1 MAPGT
6 AWRRTVAE
14 RPKPGASG
22 VAPVRPRRARSVRA
36 RTTLGAGLVVLAA
49 LVIGAVAFVVVLRLV
64 LLDGV
69 RTSAEAGLEQVS
81 SRVEADGAAA
91 VTGYEDVL
99 VQVIG
104 DGGAV
109 LAHGEDA
116 DGDALPTA
124 DESRWTHD
132 GERWLLVADDV
143 DLPGGGEAT
152 LVYGA
157 TLDQAD
163 TAVRTA
169 VVLLAVGVPVLVLL
183 LVAVTWAV
191 TGRSLRPVERMRTE
205 VETIRAA
212 RPDARVEV
220 PDTGDEVARLASTM
234 NAMLDRLERSAESQR
249 RFVSDASHELRS
261 PIASIRQH
269 AEVAVAHPERT
280 EVADLADVVRSEA
293 VRLQDLVTGLLELSR
308 LDEGGIRTRRP
319 VDLDDLALDAVAR
332 ARARSTDGVAP
343 ERHGDAP
350 AVRVDGSAISAARV
364 LGDERVLAGVVRN
377 LVDNAVR
384 HASTRVAVSL
394 TEHDGSAVLTVDD
407 DGTGVPE
414 DERERVFERF
424 VRLDE
429 ARSRDAGG
437 AGLGLAIVRDAVRAH
452 GGDTT
457 VVASPLGGARFV
469 VRIALGG

>member
-1 MAPGT
+1 M
-6 AWRRTVAE
+6 AE

-22 VAPVRPRRARSVRA
+22 VAPSRPRRARSVRA
-36 RTTLGAGLVVLAA
+36 RTTLGAGVVVLAA

-308 LDEGGIRTRRP
+308 LDEGGVRTRRP

-332 ARARSTDGVAP
+332 ARARSTAGGAP
-343 ERHGDAP
+343 ERDGDAP

-452 GGDTT
+452 GGETT

>member
-1 MAPGT
+1 MADGSSPGT
-6 AWRRTVAE
+6 R
-14 RPKPGASG
+14 PGA
-22 VAPVRPRRARSVRA
+22 PTRPRRFRSVRA

-81 SRVEADGAAA
+81 SRVEADGASA
-91 VTGYEDVL
+91 VTDYEDVL

-124 DESRWTHD
+124 DESRWSHD

-157 TLDQAD
+157 SLDQAD

-169 VVLLAVGVPVLVLL
+169 VALLAVGVPVLVLL

-212 RPDARVEV
+212 HPDARVEV
-220 PDTGDEVARLASTM
+220 PDTGDEVARLATTM
-234 NAMLDRLERSAESQR
+234 NAMLDRLDRSAESQR

-269 AEVAVAHPERT
+269 AEVAVAHPERSD
-280 EVADLADVVRSEA
+280 VADLADVVRSEA
-293 VRLQDLVTGLLELSR
+293 VRLQDLVAGLLELSR
-308 LDEGGIRTRRP
+308 LDEGGIRARRP

-332 ARARSTDGVAP
+332 ARARATTGAEAGAWSGPD
-343 ERHGDAP
+343 DAVR

-407 DGTGVPE
+407 DGAGVPE
-414 DERERVFERF
+414 GERERVFERF

-452 GGDTT
+452 GGDAT

>member
-1 MAPGT
+1 MS
-6 AWRRTVAE
+6 
-14 RPKPGASG
+14 GAT
-22 VAPVRPRRARSVRA
+22 PNRPRRPRSVRA
-36 RTTLGAGLVVLAA
+36 RTTLGAGVVVLAA
-49 LVIGAVAFVVVLRLV
+49 LVIGAVAFVLVLRLV

-116 DGDALPTA
+116 DGAALPTA

-169 VVLLAVGVPVLVLL
+169 VALLAVGVPVLVLL

-308 LDEGGIRTRRP
+308 LDEGGIRTRRS

-332 ARARSTDGVAP
+332 ARARSTAGDAP
-343 ERHGDAP
+343 ARHGDAP

-457 VVASPLGGARFV
+457 VVTSPLGGARFV

>member
-1 MAPGT
+1 MS
-6 AWRRTVAE
+6 
-14 RPKPGASG
+14 GAT
-22 VAPVRPRRARSVRA
+22 PNRPRRPRSVRA
-36 RTTLGAGLVVLAA
+36 RTTLGAGVVVLAA
-49 LVIGAVAFVVVLRLV
+49 LVIGAVAFVLVLRLV

-116 DGDALPTA
+116 DGAALPTA

-169 VVLLAVGVPVLVLL
+169 VALLAVGVPVLVLL

-308 LDEGGIRTRRP
+308 LDEGGIRTRRS

-332 ARARSTDGVAP
+332 ARARSRA
-343 ERHGDAP
+343 GDAP
-350 AVRVDGSAISAARV
+350 AQDGDAAAVRVDGSAISAARV

-457 VVASPLGGARFV
+457 VVTSPLGGARFV

>member
-1 MAPGT
+1 MVGRTT
-6 AWRRTVAE
+6 ARR
-14 RPKPGASG
+14 
-22 VAPVRPRRARSVRA
+22 RRFRSVRA

-49 LVIGAVAFVVVLRLV
+49 LLVGAAAFVVVLRLV

-69 RTSAEAGLEQVS
+69 RTSAEAGLEQAS
-81 SRVEADGAAA
+81 SRVEAEGAAA
-91 VTGYEDVL
+91 VSGYEDVL
-99 VQVIG
+99 VQVVG
-104 DGGAV
+104 PGGSV
-109 LAHGEDA
+109 LAHGDDA
-116 DGDALPTA
+116 DPPALPTA
-124 DESRWTHD
+124 DESRWSHD

-152 LVYGA
+152 LVYGVSLEQ
-157 TLDQAD
+157 TDS
-163 TAVRTA
+163 AVRA
-169 VVLLAVGVPVLVLL
+169 ALVLLAVGVPVLVLVL
-183 LVAVTWAV
+183 GAVTWAV
-191 TGRSLRPVERMRTE
+191 TGRALRPVERMRTE

-220 PDTGDEVARLASTM
+220 PDTDDEVARLATTM
-234 NAMLDRLERSAESQR
+234 NAMLDRLDRAAEGQR

-269 AEVAVAHPERT
+269 AEVAAAHPDSTGVE
-280 EVADLADVVRSEA
+280 EFSDVVRSEA
-293 VRLQDLVTGLLELSR
+293 LRLQDLVTGLLELSR
-308 LDEGGIRTRRP
+308 LDEGGLGARRP

-332 ARARSTDGVAP
+332 ARASAGRDG
-343 ERHGDAP
+343 GDSRDGGDGRDGSP
-350 AVRVDGSAISAARV
+350 VVDGSGISAARV

-384 HASTRVAVSL
+384 HASTRVAVGL
-394 TEHDGSAVLTVDD
+394 AEQGGSAVLTVDD
-407 DGTGVPE
+407 DGQGVAAA
-414 DERERVFERF
+414 DRDRVFERF

-452 GGDTT
+452 GGE
-457 VVASPLGGARFV
+457 VVVLDSPLGGARFE

>member
-1 MAPGT
+1 
-6 AWRRTVAE
+6 VAE
-14 RPKPGASG
+14 RPVNPRASG
-22 VAPVRPRRARSVRA
+22 PARSRPRRPRSVRA
-36 RTTLGAGLVVLAA
+36 RTTLGAGVVVLAA
-49 LVIGAVAFVVVLRLV
+49 LVLGAVAFVVVLRLV

-81 SRVEADGAAA
+81 SRVETDGAAA

-116 DGDALPTA
+116 DGAALPTA

-152 LVYGA
+152 LVYGT
-157 TLDQAD
+157 TLYQAD

-169 VVLLAVGVPVLVLL
+169 VVLLAVGVPVLVLV

-191 TGRSLRPVERMRTE
+191 TGRSLRPVEQMRTE

-280 EVADLADVVRSEA
+280 DVADLADVVRSEA

-332 ARARSTDGVAP
+332 ARARSTAGDAP
-343 ERHGDAP
+343 ARDGDAP
-350 AVRVDGSAISAARV
+350 AVRVDGSAISTARV

-457 VVASPLGGARFV
+457 VVTSPLGGARFV

>member
-1 MAPGT
+1 M
-6 AWRRTVAE
+6 AE
-14 RPKPGASG
+14 RPAPRASG
-22 VAPVRPRRARSVRA
+22 ATPNRPRRPRSVRA
-36 RTTLGAGLVVLAA
+36 RTTLGAGVVVLAA
-49 LVIGAVAFVVVLRLV
+49 LVIGAVAFVLVLRLV

-69 RTSAEAGLEQVS
+69 RTSAETGLEQVS

-116 DGDALPTA
+116 DGAALPTA

-308 LDEGGIRTRRP
+308 LDEGGIRTRRS

-332 ARARSTDGVAP
+332 ARARSRAGDAP
-343 ERHGDAP
+343 AQDGDAP

-457 VVASPLGGARFV
+457 VVTSPLGGARFV

>member
-1 MAPGT
+1 M
-6 AWRRTVAE
+6 AE

-22 VAPVRPRRARSVRA
+22 AARSRPRRARSVRA
-36 RTTLGAGLVVLAA
+36 RTTLGAGIVVLAA

-205 VETIRAA
+205 VETIRSA

-308 LDEGGIRTRRP
+308 LDEGGVRTRRP

-332 ARARSTDGVAP
+332 ARARSTAGVAP
-343 ERHGDAP
+343 ARDGDAP
-350 AVRVDGSAISAARV
+350 TVRVDGSAISAARV

>member
-1 MAPGT
+1 M
-6 AWRRTVAE
+6 AE
-14 RPKPGASG
+14 RPVNPRASG
-22 VAPVRPRRARSVRA
+22 PARSRPRRPRSVRA
-36 RTTLGAGLVVLAA
+36 RTTRGAGVVVLAA

-81 SRVEADGAAA
+81 SRVETDGAAA

-116 DGDALPTA
+116 DGAALPTA

-152 LVYGA
+152 LVYGT

-169 VVLLAVGVPVLVLL
+169 VVLLAVGVPVLVLV

-191 TGRSLRPVERMRTE
+191 TGRSLRPVEQMRTE

-234 NAMLDRLERSAESQR
+234 NAMLDRLELAAASQR

-332 ARARSTDGVAP
+332 ARARSTAGDAP
-343 ERHGDAP
+343 ARDGDAP

-457 VVASPLGGARFV
+457 VVTSPLGGARFV

>member
-1 MAPGT
+1 M
-6 AWRRTVAE
+6 AE
-14 RPKPGASG
+14 RPKPSASG
-22 VAPVRPRRARSVRA
+22 VAPARPRRARSVRA
-36 RTTLGAGLVVLAA
+36 RTTLGAGAVVLAA

-104 DGGAV
+104 DGGVV

-191 TGRSLRPVERMRTE
+191 AGRSLRPVERMRTE

-280 EVADLADVVRSEA
+280 EVADLADIVRSEA

-332 ARARSTDGVAP
+332 ARARSTAGVTPA
-343 ERHGDAP
+343 RDGDAP

-457 VVASPLGGARFV
+457 VVTSPLGGARFV

>member
-1 MAPGT
+1 MVPGT

-22 VAPVRPRRARSVRA
+22 AARSRPRRARSVRA
-36 RTTLGAGLVVLAA
+36 RTTLGAGVVVLAA

-104 DGGAV
+104 DGGVV

-132 GERWLLVADDV
+132 GERWLLMADDV

-205 VETIRAA
+205 VETIRSA

-332 ARARSTDGVAP
+332 ARARSTAGVAP
-343 ERHGDAP
+343 ARDGDAP
-350 AVRVDGSAISAARV
+350 TVRVDGSAISAARV

>member
-1 MAPGT
+1 M
-6 AWRRTVAE
+6 AE
-14 RPKPGASG
+14 RPDNPRASG
-22 VAPVRPRRARSVRA
+22 AARSRPRRPRSVRA
-36 RTTLGAGLVVLAA
+36 RTTLGAGVVVLAA

-69 RTSAEAGLEQVS
+69 RTSAEAGLKQVS

-116 DGDALPTA
+116 DGGALPTA

-132 GERWLLVADDV
+132 GERWLLMADDV

-169 VVLLAVGVPVLVLL
+169 VVLLAVGVPVLVLV

-280 EVADLADVVRSEA
+280 EAADLADVVRSEA

-332 ARARSTDGVAP
+332 ARARSTAGDAP
-343 ERHGDAP
+343 ARDGDAP

-384 HASTRVAVSL
+384 HASARVAVSL

-457 VVASPLGGARFV
+457 VFTSPLGGARFV

>member
-1 MAPGT
+1 VPT
-6 AWRRTVAE
+6 
-14 RPKPGASG
+14 
-22 VAPVRPRRARSVRA
+22 RPRRFRSVRA
-36 RTTLGAGLVVLAA
+36 RTTLGAGVVVLAA

-64 LLDGV
+64 LFDGV

-99 VQVIG
+99 VQVVG

-116 DGDALPTA
+116 DGAALPTA
-124 DESRWTHD
+124 DESRWSHD

-157 TLDQAD
+157 TLEQAD

-169 VVLLAVGVPVLVLL
+169 VLLLAVGVPVLVLL

-332 ARARSTDGVAP
+332 ARARARARSTVGVAP
-343 ERHGDAP
+343 ARDGDAL
-350 AVRVDGSAISAARV
+350 AVRVDGSAISAARI

-384 HASTRVAVSL
+384 HAHTHVVVSL
-394 TEHDGSAVLTVDD
+394 TEDDGSAVLTVDD

-452 GGDTT
+452 GGDAT
-457 VVASPLGGARFV
+457 VVTSPLGGARFV

>member
-1 MAPGT
+1 MVPGT
-6 AWRRTVAE
+6 AWRPTVAE

-22 VAPVRPRRARSVRA
+22 VAPSRPRRARSVRA
-36 RTTLGAGLVVLAA
+36 RTTLGAGVVVLAA
-49 LVIGAVAFVVVLRLV
+49 LVIGAVAFVLVLRLV

-280 EVADLADVVRSEA
+280 EAADLADVVRSEA

-308 LDEGGIRTRRP
+308 LDEGGVRTRRP

-332 ARARSTDGVAP
+332 ARARSTAGGAP
-343 ERHGDAP
+343 ERDGDAP

-452 GGDTT
+452 GGETT

>member
-1 MAPGT
+1 MVPGT

-14 RPKPGASG
+14 RPKPRASG
-22 VAPVRPRRARSVRA
+22 VAPARPRRARSVRA
-36 RTTLGAGLVVLAA
+36 RTTLGAGIVVLAA

-132 GERWLLVADDV
+132 GERWLLMADDV

-205 VETIRAA
+205 VETIRSA

-308 LDEGGIRTRRP
+308 LDEGGVRTRRP

-332 ARARSTDGVAP
+332 ARARSTAGGAP
-343 ERHGDAP
+343 ERDGDAP

-394 TEHDGSAVLTVDD
+394 TEDDGSAVLTVDD

-452 GGDTT
+452 GGETT

>member
-1 MAPGT
+1 M
-6 AWRRTVAE
+6 AE
-14 RPKPGASG
+14 RPVNPRASG
-22 VAPVRPRRARSVRA
+22 PARSRPRRPRSVRA
-36 RTTLGAGLVVLAA
+36 RTTLGAGVVVLAA
-49 LVIGAVAFVVVLRLV
+49 LVLGAVAFVVVLRLV

-81 SRVEADGAAA
+81 SRVETDGAAA

-116 DGDALPTA
+116 DGAALPTA

-152 LVYGA
+152 LVYGT

-169 VVLLAVGVPVLVLL
+169 VVLLAVGVPVLVLV

-191 TGRSLRPVERMRTE
+191 TGRSLRPVEQMRTE

-234 NAMLDRLERSAESQR
+234 NAMLDRLELSAESQR

-332 ARARSTDGVAP
+332 ARARSTAGDAP
-343 ERHGDAP
+343 ARDGDAP

-457 VVASPLGGARFV
+457 VVTSPLGGARFV

>member
-1 MAPGT
+1 MRATGWEPAVADRG
-6 AWRRTVAE
+6 RT
-14 RPKPGASG
+14 
-22 VAPVRPRRARSVRA
+22 RPRRFRSVRA
-36 RTTLGAGLVVLAA
+36 RTTLGAGVVVLAA
-49 LVIGAVAFVVVLRLV
+49 LVVGAVGFVVVLRLV

-69 RTSAEAGLEQVS
+69 RTAAETGLEQVS
-81 SRVEADGAAA
+81 SRVESDGAGA
-91 VTGYEDVL
+91 VTDYEDVL

-104 DGGAV
+104 DGGSV

-116 DGDALPTA
+116 DAPALSTA
-124 DESRWTHD
+124 DESRWSHD
-132 GERWLLVADDV
+132 GERWLLVSDDV

-152 LVYGA
+152 LVYGVSLEQ
-157 TLDQAD
+157 TD
-163 TAVRTA
+163 TAIRTA
-169 VVLLAVGVPVLVLL
+169 VVLLAVGVPVLVLVL
-183 LVAVTWAV
+183 GVVTWSV

-212 RPDARVEV
+212 QPDARVVV
-220 PDTGDEVARLASTM
+220 PDTGDEIARLATTM
-234 NAMLDRLERSAESQR
+234 NAMLDRLDRSAAGQR

-269 AEVAVAHPERT
+269 AEVAVAHPDRT
-280 EVADLADVVRSEA
+280 DVGEFSDVVRSEA

-308 LDEGGIRTRRP
+308 LDEGGTGTRRP

-332 ARARSTDGVAP
+332 ARARVPAGATGDSTI
-343 ERHGDAP
+343 
-350 AVRVDGSAISAARV
+350 RVDGSGISAARV
-364 LGDERVLAGVVRN
+364 LGDERLLTGVVRN

-384 HASTRVAVSL
+384 HAVSRVTVALV
-394 TEHDGSAVLTVDD
+394 ERDGAAVLTVDD
-407 DGTGVPE
+407 DGAGVPAG
-414 DERERVFERF
+414 ERDRVFERF

-452 GGDTT
+452 GGEAT
-457 VVASPLGGARFV
+457 VTDSPLGGARFV

>member
-14 RPKPGASG
+14 RTSQRAGGG
-22 VAPVRPRRARSVRA
+22 VPTRPRRFRSVRA
-36 RTTLGAGLVVLAA
+36 RTTLGAGVVVLAA

-109 LAHGEDA
+109 LAHGDDA
-116 DGDALPTA
+116 DGDTLPTA
-124 DESRWTHD
+124 DESRWSHD

-157 TLDQAD
+157 PLDQAD

-269 AEVAVAHPERT
+269 AEVAVAHPDRT

-332 ARARSTDGVAP
+332 ARARSTVGVAP
-343 ERHGDAP
+343 ERDGDAP
-350 AVRVDGSAISAARV
+350 AIRVDGSAVSAARV
-364 LGDERVLAGVVRN
+364 LGDERVLAGVIRN

-394 TEHDGSAVLTVDD
+394 TEHDGSAVLAVDD

-452 GGDTT
+452 GGDAT
-457 VVASPLGGARFV
+457 VVPSPLGGARFV
-469 VRIALGG
+469 IRIALGG

>member
-1 MAPGT
+1 M
-6 AWRRTVAE
+6 AE
-14 RPKPGASG
+14 RPDHPRASG
-22 VAPVRPRRARSVRA
+22 AARSRPRRPRSVRA
-36 RTTLGAGLVVLAA
+36 RTTLGAGVVVLAA

-81 SRVEADGAAA
+81 SRVETDGAAA

-116 DGDALPTA
+116 DGAALPTA

-152 LVYGA
+152 LVYGT

-169 VVLLAVGVPVLVLL
+169 VVLLAVGVPVLVLV

-234 NAMLDRLERSAESQR
+234 NAMLDRLELSAESQR

-332 ARARSTDGVAP
+332 ARARSTAGDAP
-343 ERHGDAP
+343 ARDGDAP

-429 ARSRDAGG
+429 ARSRDTGG

-457 VVASPLGGARFV
+457 VVTSPLGGARFV
-469 VRIALGG
+469 VRIAVGG